1 MGFNETV
8 LICDEVDPV
17 LNKILQENGLKVSY
31 EPQITSDQIKEKISN
46 YNIVIVRS
54 RTKLTKELIDNATKC
69 KIIARVGVGLDNID
83 EAAAKAR
90 NIRVINAVE
99 GAMTAVAEL
108 VLGLMLALAR
118 QIPFADR
125 EIRNGKW
132 LKKELMGTE
141 LKGKY
146 LGIVGLGNI
155 GKRLGRLAKGLN
167 MNLIGYD
174 VIPIDEAFS
183 KEVGLM
189 KADLGTLLSS
199 SDYVSLHVPLLDST
213 YHLIDAEKLAT
224 MKKTAKI
231 INTSRGGVIDEE
243 ALYDALKKGNLGGAA
258 LDVFETEPA
267 IGNKLATLPNIIC
280 TPHIGA
286 QTKEAQS
293 LAANIIAEKII
304 QILRGVI

>member
-17 LNKILQENGLKVSY
+17 LNKVLQENGLKVSY
-31 EPQITSDQIKEKISN
+31 EPQITPDQIKEKISN

-118 QIPFADR
+118 QISFADR

-174 VIPIDEAFS
+174 VIPIDETFS

-213 YHLIDAEKLAT
+213 YHLINAEKLAT

-267 IGNKLATLPNIIC
+267 IGNKLATLPNVIC